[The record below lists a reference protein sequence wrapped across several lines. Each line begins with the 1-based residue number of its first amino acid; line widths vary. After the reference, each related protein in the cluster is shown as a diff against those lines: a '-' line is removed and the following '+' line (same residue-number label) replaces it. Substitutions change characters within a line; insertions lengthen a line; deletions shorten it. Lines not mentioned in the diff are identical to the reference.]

1 MKSSWDEQEFIF
13 LIAIGSII
21 CSVFYISVLIK
32 RYPIIISI
40 EKLIAEI
47 NKAKMWN
54 NREENLH
61 NNKIE
66 TEMTQMPDYLKLEY
80 DREIQKY
87 TDKVQIQLAV
97 CENFASKI
105 ETNISIVSLFRSI
118 GLGVFFIVL
127 LISTLM
133 IDFGISVFLLIII
146 TYAIFIAEI
155 LNENSF
161 IISLWR
167 IFWRKPSNNINLF
180 DFD

>member
-66 TEMTQMPDYLKLEY
+66 TGFITKFNKDGSMPVAFQQWGTDYPDYRKLP
-80 DREIQKY
+80 
-87 TDKVQIQLAV
+87 
-97 CENFASKI
+97 
-105 ETNISIVSLFRSI
+105 
-118 GLGVFFIVL
+118 
-127 LISTLM
+127 
-133 IDFGISVFLLIII
+133 
-146 TYAIFIAEI
+146 IFIHE
-155 LNENSF
+155 EVYRSG
-161 IISLWR
+161 WR
-167 IFWRKPSNNINLF
+167 LFSWNVWRTGRHSQQ
-180 DFD
+180 